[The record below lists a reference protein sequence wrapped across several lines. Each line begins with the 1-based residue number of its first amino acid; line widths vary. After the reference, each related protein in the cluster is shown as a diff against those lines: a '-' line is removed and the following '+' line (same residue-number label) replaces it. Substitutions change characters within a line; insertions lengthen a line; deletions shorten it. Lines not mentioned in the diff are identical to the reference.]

1 MRTYLLDTNII
12 SYLAD
17 PDSAFHQQTA
27 DAVRSLPD
35 ESSLAI
41 SLLTLSELAYGYAR
55 DPGHS
60 RLLTII
66 REEGIGV
73 LAPSEPG
80 AEVFARLK
88 NAYRLRTGARE
99 RELVR
104 HNVDFILASTAITE
118 GATLV
123 SNDTIFKTLAE
134 LEPGLEVENWAG

>member
-17 PDSAFHQQTA
+17 PASAFHQQVA

-35 ESSLAI
+35 ESLLTI
-41 SLLTLSELAYGYAR
+41 SLLTLYELSYGYVR

-60 RLLTII
+60 RLLAII

-88 NAYRLRTGARE
+88 NAYRLHTGARE

-104 HNVDFILASTAITE
+104 HNIDFILASTAITE
-118 GATLV
+118 GAALV
-123 SNDTIFKTLAE
+123 SNDAIFKTLSE
-134 LEPGLEVENWAG
+134 LEPRLEVENWAE

>member
-17 PDSAFHQQTA
+17 PASAFHQQVA

-35 ESSLAI
+35 ESLLTI
-41 SLLTLSELAYGYAR
+41 SLLTLYELSYGYVR

-60 RLLTII
+60 RLLAII

-88 NAYRLRTGARE
+88 NAYRLRTGVRE

-118 GATLV
+118 GAALV
-123 SNDTIFKTLAE
+123 SNDTIFRTLSE
-134 LEPGLEVENWAG
+134 LEPRLEVENWAE

>member
-17 PDSAFHQQTA
+17 PGSAFHHRTA

-35 ESSLAI
+35 ESRLTI
-41 SLLTLSELAYGYAR
+41 SLLTLYELAYGYVR
-55 DPGHS
+55 DPGRS
-60 RLLTII
+60 RLLAIL

-80 AEVFARLK
+80 ADIFAHLK
-88 NAYRLRTGARE
+88 NAYRLHTGARE

-104 HNVDFILASTAITE
+104 HNVDFILASTAIVE
-118 GATLV
+118 GAALV
-123 SNDTIFKTLAE
+123 SNDAIFKTLSE
-134 LEPGLEVENWAG
+134 LEPRLEVENWAE